1 MRLLA
6 ASTAK
11 AYASAGTSREQGKKK
26 ALQQPDIAFHF
37 FGWEPGKVSK
47 NTNVQEDSVLGKF
60 SLGFYLTVSRTIYT
74 ALPSRCLCWC
84 IEVIT
89 FNAHDN

>member
-37 FGWEPGKVSK
+37 FG
-47 NTNVQEDSVLGKF
+47 
-60 SLGFYLTVSRTIYT
+60 
-74 ALPSRCLCWC
+74 
-84 IEVIT
+84 
-89 FNAHDN
+89 